1 MVFAA
6 MARRTVSARFWLGPS
21 PSQRSASRLGEAG
34 GLPPVDARPL
44 LPSVMGAIG
53 NTPLVDLTR
62 LVRNSGLRG
71 RVVAKLENLNPGYSK
86 KDRIAAKIVTDAL
99 SSGEIAPGDTV
110 VELTSGN
117 TGTGLAIACAV
128 HGLQFVA
135 VMSRGNSVERAR
147 MMAALGA
154 EVVLVDQCPDAVP
167 GQVSGADLARVEE
180 VCRTIVERRAAFR
193 ADQFQLAGSFTAH
206 YEHTAPE
213 IWSQA
218 GGQVDAFV
226 DYVGSGGTFAGTAAY
241 FKEVSD
247 GRVKCFIVE
256 PAAAVV
262 LDNAAGARPQ
272 NGNHRIQGGGYSIAL
287 EDLPVLQ
294 RATPHV
300 DGYTTITDDAAVRVA
315 RRLAAEEGV
324 FGGFS
329 GGANVAAALEI
340 LGSDWAR
347 EAEVPVTVAAIICD
361 SGLKYLSTDL
371 WE

>member
-1 MVFAA
+1 MLNGAG
-6 MARRTVSARFWLGPS
+6 RDPLSHPIY
-21 PSQRSASRLGEAG
+21 ASR
-34 GLPPVDARPL
+34 
-44 LPSVMGAIG
+44 
-53 NTPLVDLTR
+53 
-62 LVRNSGLRG
+62 
-71 RVVAKLENLNPGYSK
+71 
-86 KDRIAAKIVTDAL
+86 
-99 SSGEIAPGDTV
+99 
-110 VELTSGN
+110 
-117 TGTGLAIACAV
+117 
-128 HGLQFVA
+128 
-135 VMSRGNSVERAR
+135 
-147 MMAALGA
+147 AALGA

-294 RATPHV
+294 RVRTHTHYHV
-300 DGYTTITDDAAVRVA
+300 
-315 RRLAAEEGV
+315 
-324 FGGFS
+324 
-329 GGANVAAALEI
+329 LE
-340 LGSDWAR
+340 
-347 EAEVPVTVAAIICD
+347 T
-361 SGLKYLSTDL
+361 
-371 WE
+371 